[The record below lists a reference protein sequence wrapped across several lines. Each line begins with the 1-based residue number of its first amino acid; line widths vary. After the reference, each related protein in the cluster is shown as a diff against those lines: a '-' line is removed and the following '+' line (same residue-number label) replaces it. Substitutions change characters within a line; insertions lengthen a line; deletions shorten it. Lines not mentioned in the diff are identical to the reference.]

1 MTNEIIQSILNQKSP
16 ETAVFHHKALL
27 ITVNKT
33 FKSWSLYDATR
44 YAWKID
50 SKKASDADVVLA
62 TMKGF
67 IVAAFLVDGWLEATE
82 ANFPGRAESGGA
94 PGRFGFVGREAPAH
108 MLDLYV
114 GKRVPDSYRKWGAAN
129 PIRYTW

>member
-1 MTNEIIQSILNQKSP
+1 MTIEILQSIFNQKSADP
-16 ETAVFHHKALL
+16 AVFHHKALL

-33 FKSWSLYDATR
+33 FKKWSLYDATR
-44 YAWKID
+44 YAWRID
-50 SKKASDADVVLA
+50 IKRASDADVVLA
-62 TMKGF
+62 TTQGF
-67 IVAAFLVDGWLEATE
+67 IVGAFVADDWCEATE

-94 PGRFGFVGREAPAH
+94 PGRFGFIGREAPAH

-114 GKRVPDSYRKWGAAN
+114 GKRVPDRYRKRGVAN